1 MVVSVDVRV
10 GVLLVDI
17 ETVSTARVVVVGT
30 VGVIVSV
37 LRLGTLVA
45 VAHQVLRLVTEWENI
60 RFTLRI

>member
-1 MVVSVDVRV
+1 MVVSLDVRV
-10 GVLLVDI
+10 GVLLVVI